1 MKNRIITYTFRLPD
15 NRVETFRLEIDGQNL
30 ELAIEKPEILPEWT
44 ELEYNRCE
52 HCTLDTAVEKYCP
65 LSANLAVVVQRFNHI
80 LSFDELELE
89 VVTDERFISQKTTAQ
104 RALSSFMGLV
114 MATSGCPY
122 TVYFKP
128 MARFH
133 LPLASEEE
141 TIYRSVSM
149 YLLAQYFQLRE
160 GGTVDFD
167 LQGLEKIY
175 ADLLKVNTYI
185 VKRLK
190 AASKADSSVNAVLI
204 LDMYARAMPYVIEES
219 LEELRYLFSPYLD
232 ND

>member
-1 MKNRIITYTFRLPD
+1 MKNKVITYTFRLPD
-15 NRVETFRLEIDGQNL
+15 NRVETFRLEIEGQSL
-30 ELAIEKPEILPEWT
+30 ELAAEKPEQLPEWS
-44 ELEYNRCE
+44 ELEFSKCD
-52 HCTLDTAVEKYCP
+52 HCTLDPAVEKFCP
-65 LSANLAVVVQRFNHI
+65 LSANIALVVQRFNHI

-89 VVTDERFISQKTTAQ
+89 VLTDERFITQKTTAQ

-114 MATSGCPY
+114 MATSGCPF
-122 TVYFKP
+122 TAYFKP

-149 YLLAQYFQLRE
+149 YLLAQYFHFRE
-160 GGTVDFD
+160 DGTADFD

-175 ADLLKVNTYI
+175 QDLLKVNLFI

-190 AASKADSSVNAVLI
+190 AASKADSSVNAILI

-219 LEELRYLFSPYLD
+219 LEELRYLFLPYFAKG
-232 ND
+232 